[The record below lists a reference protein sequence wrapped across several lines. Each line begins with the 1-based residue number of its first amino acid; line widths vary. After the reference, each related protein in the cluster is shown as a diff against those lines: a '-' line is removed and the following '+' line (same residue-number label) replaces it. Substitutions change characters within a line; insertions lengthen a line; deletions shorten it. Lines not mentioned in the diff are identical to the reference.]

1 MPNRRIG
8 TRAATVLVLLAAL
21 PCGCSSGEQAY
32 EKMRERMV
40 REDIAARRISDHRV
54 LESMMRVPRHLF
66 VPPRLRD
73 VAYIDSPLPIGED
86 QTISQPYIVAL
97 MTESLALGD
106 SSRVLEIGTGSGYQ
120 AAVLAGFA
128 DSVYSIE
135 IIPGLAESA
144 AALLD
149 SLGYGN
155 VVVRSGDGYFGWP
168 EKAPFDGI
176 IVTAAAPDLP
186 PLLIGQLAEG
196 GRLVIPV
203 GDRHQDLH
211 TYEKTSSGLKLLS
224 SLPVRFV
231 PMTGRIRKEGG
242 E

>member
-1 MPNRRIG
+1 MVNAPMGVRVV
-8 TRAATVLVLLAAL
+8 AALAILAAL

-32 EKMRERMV
+32 AKMRKRMV
-40 REDIAARRISDHRV
+40 REDIAARGISDSRV

-66 VPPRLRD
+66 VPASLRD
-73 VAYIDSPLPIGED
+73 VAYIDSPLPIGGN

-97 MTESLALGD
+97 MTESLGLGD
-106 SSRVLEIGTGSGYQ
+106 SARVLEIGTGSGYQ
-120 AAVLAGFA
+120 AAVLSGIA
-128 DSVYSIE
+128 DSVWSIE
-135 IIPGLAESA
+135 IIPSLAESA

-149 SLGYGN
+149 SLGYAN
-155 VVVRSGDGYFGWP
+155 VTVRVGDGYFGWP

-176 IVTAAAPDLP
+176 IVTAAAPGLP
-186 PLLIGQLAEG
+186 PDLAGQLAFG

-203 GDRHQDLH
+203 GDGRQKLM
-211 TYEKTSSGLKLLS
+211 TYVKTSSGLKLLS

-231 PMTGRIRKEGG
+231 PMTGKIRNDRE